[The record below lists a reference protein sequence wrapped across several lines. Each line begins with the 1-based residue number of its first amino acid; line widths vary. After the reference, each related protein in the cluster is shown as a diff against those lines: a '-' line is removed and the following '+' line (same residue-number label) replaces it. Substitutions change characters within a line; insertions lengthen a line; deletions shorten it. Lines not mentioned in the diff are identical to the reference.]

1 MARLGAALLGL
12 LSLPL
17 LLQSTPTE
25 ILKLRTFDAL
35 ASTPEPSG
43 SFTTLSITDADLE
56 REGGWPLPRQRLAEI
71 HEELLQRGAIGVA
84 WAVSFP
90 QPDRMGGD
98 LEFANALKSGSGSV
112 LASFEDGSGNYPKT
126 TGTVVKGPD
135 VTVLQSGGVKSSIPE
150 LSDAALQ
157 GVAIAP
163 LDRDQLIRRIPLM
176 LQTPEGWAPAFGT
189 QVLRSILKARSYMIT
204 TSEAGIVSVRIR
216 GLPPIETDTLG
227 RKWIS
232 WVNTPDTDL
241 QTMNVRGKYVVVGV
255 TAAGVMPQ
263 LATPAG
269 LMEPHKIQTALVE
282 SVLNESSPRVPEWA
296 LPVEILIL
304 LLSGALVWALAAKL
318 GMTLGIAA
326 VTIVMVVTASS
337 GLLLIKQGV
346 LVDVTWS
353 LMTQFTLASVAFYLR
368 FREQYQLRQQIKR
381 QFEHYL
387 DPRQVQELQKNPHLL
402 KLGGEKRRCTFLF
415 TDVRGFTAL
424 SESVEPEQVTYIMN
438 RVLTAQQSAVA
449 DHDGMVDKYIGDAMM
464 AIFNAPLDL
473 SHHEWRAYQCALD
486 IIARVDAVSDELEAE
501 GLPRI
506 AIGVGINTGWAIIG
520 NMGSATR
527 FDYTAIGDAVNTAA
541 RLESATKAREVALL
555 VGHETE
561 KFCGYTLKELEPI
574 AVKGKAEPL
583 KIFTSPSCMV
593 T

>member
-1 MARLGAALLGL
+1 MVRIGFILVAILAL
-12 LSLPL
+12 PAVF
-17 LLQSTPTE
+17 QSTPTE
-25 ILKLRTFDAL
+25 ILKLKTFDQFVI
-35 ASTPEPSG
+35 TPEPSG
-43 SFTTLSITDADLE
+43 VFVTLSITEEDLE

-71 HEELLQRGAIGVA
+71 QEQLVSNGAIGVG
-84 WAVSFP
+84 WAIAFP

-98 LEFANALKSGSGSV
+98 EVFAESLKLSPSV
-112 LASFEDGSGNYPKT
+112 LAIYEDGSKNYPKT
-126 TGTVVKGPD
+126 TGTVIKGPD
-135 VTVLQSGGVKSSIPE
+135 IGGIMSEGVKSNLGLFQHSSYE
-150 LSDAALQ
+150 GLA
-157 GVAIAP
+157 VAP
-163 LDRDQLIRRIPLM
+163 TDVDQLVRQIPLLM
-176 LQTPEGWAPAFGT
+176 RTPDGWVPSFGV
-189 QVLRSILKARSYMIT
+189 QVYKGLLNHRTYIIT
-204 TSEAGIVSVRIR
+204 TTEAGISSVSMR
-216 GLPPIETDTLG
+216 GIPPIETDLLG

-232 WVNTPDTDL
+232 WVDTPDTDL
-241 QTMNVRGKYVVVGV
+241 STMDVKDKFVIVGV

-263 LATPAG
+263 LATPVG
-269 LMEPHKIQTALVE
+269 LLEPHKIQAALAE
-282 SVLNESSPRVPEWA
+282 SLLNQDSPKIPEHA

-304 LLSGALVWALAAKL
+304 LLSCALIWLLASSL
-318 GMTLGIAA
+318 GMTLGLIS
-326 VTIVMVVTASS
+326 VVGVFALTASGGFWMIRQ
-337 GLLLIKQGV
+337 GLLISVAWPLI
-346 LVDVTWS
+346 S
-353 LMTQFTLASVAFYLR
+353 QFITGSVAFYLR
-368 FREQYQLRQQIKR
+368 YREQYKLRQQIKQ

-387 DPRQVQELQKNPHLL
+387 DPRQVKQLQDNPDLL

-561 KFCGYTLKELEPI
+561 KYCGYTLKELEPI

-583 KIFTSPSCMV
+583 KIFTSP
-593 T
+593 